1 MFIIVEGPDGA
12 GKTTLIEK
20 LKQQF
25 DNQFSNCE
33 VIHFGKIDDPSKY
46 FDIYVCAIIEQYE
59 RKVDVTILDRCWY
72 SDRVYG
78 PVMRNHEELAE
89 EQARDLD
96 RAVIAHGGGMI
107 IYCDAPTHVLWA
119 RCRQRGETYV
129 TKVEQLIAIAE
140 LYKEEMQKSLLPV
153 IYYNTAEGF

>member
-20 LKQQF
+20 LRQQF
-25 DNQFSNCE
+25 NNQFSNCE

-46 FDIYVCAIIEQYE
+46 FDIYMQAIAEQYE
-59 RKVDVTILDRCWY
+59 SMIDVTILDRCWY

-78 PVMRNHEELAE
+78 PIMRNKEEMSKEKARRLD
-89 EQARDLD
+89 QA
-96 RAVIAHGGGMI
+96 VVESGGGMI
-107 IYCDAPTHVLWA
+107 IYCDAPTHVLWT
-119 RCRQRGETYV
+119 RCRKRGETYI
-129 TKVEQLIAIAE
+129 TKPEQIIAIAE
-140 LYKEEMQKSLLPV
+140 LYKEEMKESLLPV

>member
-25 DNQFSNCE
+25 SSCE
-33 VIHFGKIDDPSKY
+33 VIHFGEIDDPSKY
-46 FDIYVCAIIEQYE
+46 FDIYMQTITEQYKN
-59 RKVDVTILDRCWY
+59 RIGITILDRCWY

-78 PVMRNHEELAE
+78 PIMRNKEEMPKEKARKLD
-89 EQARDLD
+89 QA
-96 RAVIAHGGGMI
+96 VVENGGGMV
-107 IYCDAPTHVLWA
+107 IYCDAPTHVLWT
-119 RCRQRGETYV
+119 RCRERGETYI
-129 TKVEQLIAIAE
+129 TKPEQIIAIAE
-140 LYKEEMQKSLLPV
+140 LYREEMKESLLPV